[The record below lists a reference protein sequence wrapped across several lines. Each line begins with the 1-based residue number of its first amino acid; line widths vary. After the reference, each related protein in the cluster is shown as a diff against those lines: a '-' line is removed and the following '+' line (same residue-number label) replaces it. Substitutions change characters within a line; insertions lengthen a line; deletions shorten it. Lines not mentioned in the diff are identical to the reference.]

1 MDVLRGDYMIRIR
14 VIARG
19 AIINPNTKKKYT
31 DAELR
36 CINLYFEDIKE
47 VEENYDKFSII
58 KYYEQ
63 KFHETRGW
71 TFQINKL

>member
-1 MDVLRGDYMIRIR
+1 MIRIR

-19 AIINPNTKKKYT
+19 AIINPNTNKKYT
-31 DAELR
+31 DAELQ
-36 CINLYFEDIKE
+36 CVNLYFEDVKE

-63 KFHETRGW
+63 KFPETNGW
-71 TFQINKL
+71 TFQIIKL